1 MWTLQ
6 QSGSWDLARVAICW
20 ERIYAP
26 SCCLVRF
33 CAVVLLPIPWSI
45 FEGYSTARKKKKC
58 STLCLVP
65 SHAVQSEPPSNVFQ
79 PGGASTWG
87 AGLSSVL
94 LIEIELFWRARSFTI
109 IPTEG
114 TLPVHHSAAPLP
126 QARPL
131 QSISAAEV
139 CMLVYA
145 CARVLW
151 SKSRDRATHI
161 VPRVQENSSN
171 GSITSP
177 LPLIPVAV
185 RSLALDRYQHRNLG
199 STKTLTAQ
207 HDSHLQDSR
216 TPDQVVV
223 RGIDRNECPL
233 PQLRSL
239 RSP

>member
-109 IPTEG
+109 IPA
-114 TLPVHHSAAPLP
+114 LP
-126 QARPL
+126 
-131 QSISAAEV
+131 
-139 CMLVYA
+139 
-145 CARVLW
+145 
-151 SKSRDRATHI
+151 K
-161 VPRVQENSSN
+161 VPYL
-171 GSITSP
+171 SITLLLRFLERGRFNQYLRRKCACLYMRAHEFSGP
-177 LPLIPVAV
+177 
-185 RSLALDRYQHRNLG
+185 SLGIGRHISYHG
-199 STKTLTAQ
+199 SRRTAA
-207 HDSHLQDSR
+207 
-216 TPDQVVV
+216 T
-223 RGIDRNECPL
+223 GA
-233 PQLRSL
+233 
-239 RSP
+239 